1 MTAMTKQ
8 RLLADATLN
17 DGNRKVIDIHFTS
30 EVWFFAG
37 SVERIRR
44 RDPVALKVVLK
55 DPFIIGRRRACTVNS
70 KHLSCAATSLIWP
83 LA

>member
-44 RDPVALKVVLK
+44 RDPL
-55 DPFIIGRRRACTVNS
+55 P
-70 KHLSCAATSLIWP
+70 
-83 LA
+83 